1 MDHSG
6 QATLPATA
14 VGQPRSL
21 IQRCVDWARR
31 VRLERRFTIFVLIL
45 AVTSGIATFAATTG
59 QLPGTVSPITL
70 VVLLLTDFVC
80 LLMLC
85 ALVARRLVI
94 IWMERRRGQ
103 AGARLHARLV
113 GLFSLVAV
121 APAIVVAVFSAI
133 LFDFGLR
140 VWFSDRVSTVVK
152 NSLEVSE
159 AYLEEHQ
166 RSVYGEALA
175 LARSVNAQGP
185 VSLLQ
190 PEVLQQ
196 ILEKQVG
203 GRALAEAVIFDRQ
216 RRELARGGYSIWAEF
231 DPRSLPDSVLE
242 QTRSG
247 EVVLLPEEGQ
257 ARIGAVTRL
266 DSFTDTYL
274 YVARL
279 VDSTIL
285 GQLDQSRGAV
295 ALYEELEGDRYDLQI
310 TFALV
315 FLMVAALLLLVAVW
329 VGLSFANQL
338 TRPIG
343 ALIGAAE
350 RVARGDLTARV
361 PVEKSGDEI
370 ESLAVAFN
378 RMTAELAEHQGELM
392 TANRQIDERRRF
404 IEAVLA
410 GISSAVIGLDAQGR
424 IALANGMVQDL
435 LGAPTNELR
444 GRLLSDFLPE
454 VDVLVRAAR
463 MRAGR
468 PVDRQ
473 LSFLRPDGQ
482 ERTVFA
488 RVAAQQNDEGLT
500 GFVCT
505 LDDVTE
511 LLAAQRKAAWADI
524 ARRIAHEIKNP
535 LTPIQL
541 SAERLKRK
549 YMKQISDDPET
560 FAICT
565 DTIVRQVADIGR
577 MVDEFSSF
585 ARMPAPVMGEHSLRE
600 LIEQAIFLQQNAQ
613 PTIRYAVDLPRGA
626 LVLTCDAQQVN
637 RALTNLLLNAAEAIE
652 GRTPPED
659 EAEELPPGEIDVLVR
674 REGSHLI
681 VQVSDNG
688 RGLPKTDRQRLTE
701 PYVTTRVRGTG
712 LGLAIVK
719 KIMEEHGGEVTLDD
733 RPGGGARVQL
743 VFPASRL
750 RSAKRIPDDTLQQR
764 EQV

>member
-1 MDHSG
+1 MDPSG
-6 QATLPATA
+6 QAALPATGA
-14 VGQPRSL
+14 GPQRSL
-21 IQRCVDWARR
+21 IQRCLDWSRR
-31 VRLERRFTIFVLIL
+31 VRLERKFTIFVLIL
-45 AVTSGIATFAATTG
+45 AVTSGLATFAATTG
-59 QLPGTVSPITL
+59 QLPGTVSPTTL

-85 ALVARRLVI
+85 ALVARRLVV
-94 IWMERRRGQ
+94 IWMQRRRGQ

-140 VWFSDRVSTVVK
+140 VWFADRVSIVVK
-152 NSLEVSE
+152 NSLQVAE

-166 RSVYGEALA
+166 RTVYGEALA
-175 LARSVNAQGP
+175 IARSINAQGP
-185 VSLLQ
+185 VSLLE

-196 ILEKQVG
+196 LLEKQVG
-203 GRALAEAVIFDRQ
+203 VRALAEAVIFDRQ
-216 RRELARGGYSIWAEF
+216 GRELARAGFSIWAEF
-231 DPRSLPDSVLE
+231 DPRTLSDTLIE
-242 QTRSG
+242 QARSG
-247 EVVLLPEEGQ
+247 EVILLPEQDE

-343 ALIGAAE
+343 GLISAAE
-350 RVARGDLTARV
+350 RVARGDLSARV
-361 PVEKSGDEI
+361 PVQRSGDEI
-370 ESLAVAFN
+370 ESLAQAFN
-378 RMTAELAEHQGELM
+378 TMTAELAQHQDELM

-404 IEAVLA
+404 IEAVL
-410 GISSAVIGLDAQGR
+410 GGVSSGVIGLDADGR
-424 IALANGMVQDL
+424 IALTNRTVQDL
-435 LGAPTNELR
+435 LGTPGEELR
-444 GRLLSDFLPE
+444 GRLLAELFPE
-454 VDVLVRAAR
+454 TDVLIRAAR
-463 MRAGR
+463 MRPGR
-468 PVDRQ
+468 AVDRQ
-473 LSFLRPDGQ
+473 LSFRRPDGQ
-482 ERTVFA
+482 ERTVFV
-488 RVAAQQNDEGLT
+488 RVAAQQADEGIS
-500 GFVCT
+500 GFVST

-549 YMKQISDDPET
+549 YLKQISDDPET

-565 DTIVRQVADIGR
+565 DTIVRQVGDIGR

-585 ARMPAPVMGEHSLRE
+585 ARMPAPVMSDHSLRE
-600 LIEQAIFLQQNAQ
+600 LIQQAIFLQQSAQ
-613 PTIRYAVDLPRGA
+613 PTIRYTSDLPPGP

-637 RALTNLLLNAAEAIE
+637 RAVNNLLLNAAEAIE
-652 GRTPPED
+652 GRPPPED
-659 EAEELPPGEIDVLVR
+659 DGEELPPGEIDVAVR
-674 REGSHLI
+674 REGGHL
-681 VQVSDNG
+681 VLEVADNG
-688 RGLPKTDRQRLTE
+688 RGLPKADRHRLTE
-701 PYVTTRVRGTG
+701 PYVTTRARGTG

-719 KIMEEHGGEVTLDD
+719 KIMEDHGGEITLDD
-733 RPGGGARVQL
+733 RPGGGAKVRL
-743 VFPASRL
+743 VFPATRL
-750 RSAKRIPDDTLQQR
+750 RSTKRATDDNLQQR
-764 EQV
+764 EQA

>member
-1 MDHSG
+1 
-6 QATLPATA
+6 
-14 VGQPRSL
+14 
-21 IQRCVDWARR
+21 
-31 VRLERRFTIFVLIL
+31 
-45 AVTSGIATFAATTG
+45 
-59 QLPGTVSPITL
+59 
-70 VVLLLTDFVC
+70 
-80 LLMLC
+80 
-85 ALVARRLVI
+85 
-94 IWMERRRGQ
+94 
-103 AGARLHARLV
+103 
-113 GLFSLVAV
+113 
-121 APAIVVAVFSAI
+121 
-133 LFDFGLR
+133 
-140 VWFSDRVSTVVK
+140 
-152 NSLEVSE
+152 
-159 AYLEEHQ
+159 
-166 RSVYGEALA
+166 
-175 LARSVNAQGP
+175 
-185 VSLLQ
+185 
-190 PEVLQQ
+190 
-196 ILEKQVG
+196 
-203 GRALAEAVIFDRQ
+203 
-216 RRELARGGYSIWAEF
+216 
-231 DPRSLPDSVLE
+231 
-242 QTRSG
+242 
-247 EVVLLPEEGQ
+247 
-257 ARIGAVTRL
+257 
-266 DSFTDTYL
+266 
-274 YVARL
+274 
-279 VDSTIL
+279 
-285 GQLDQSRGAV
+285 
-295 ALYEELEGDRYDLQI
+295 
-310 TFALV
+310 
-315 FLMVAALLLLVAVW
+315 
-329 VGLSFANQL
+329 
-338 TRPIG
+338 
-343 ALIGAAE
+343 
-350 RVARGDLTARV
+350 
-361 PVEKSGDEI
+361 
-370 ESLAVAFN
+370 
-378 RMTAELAEHQGELM
+378 M

-424 IALANGMVQDL
+424 VALANGMVQDL

-488 RVAAQQNDEGLT
+488 RVAAQQSDEGLT

-549 YMKQISDDPET
+549 YMKQIIDDPET

-565 DTIVRQVADIGR
+565 DTIVRQVGDIGR

-585 ARMPAPVMGEHSLRE
+585 ARMPAPVMGDHSLRE
-600 LIEQAIFLQQNAQ
+600 LIQQAIFLQQSAQ
-613 PTIRYAVDLPRGA
+613 PTIRYSVDLPPGA

-659 EAEELPPGEIDVLVR
+659 EAEELPPGEIDVSIR
-674 REGSHLI
+674 REGNHLI

-701 PYVTTRVRGTG
+701 PYVTTRARGTG

-719 KIMEEHGGEVTLDD
+719 KIMEEHGGEVILDD
-733 RPGGGARVQL
+733 RPSGGAKVQL

-750 RSAKRIPDDTLQQR
+750 RSAKRLPDDTAQQR